1 MKIFKK
7 SVWCMISIFFALL
20 TLIFAVGGNVA
31 SQYDTYINQFFNTKN
46 YDIIQSEEGEP
57 FNDYKSDF
65 LNDDGSF
72 NDKAMRNNSLK
83 VALQTA
89 TEGTVLLK
97 NKNNALPLEK
107 DSKVS
112 FFGIST
118 AKYILSGAGSGHLG
132 VSVTTNITEACK
144 DNGIIVNPSLAN
156 AYKILSSKYGNYLT
170 DPGKTI
176 SGSTMSD
183 KCYIE
188 YGINEAPWDQINK
201 TTIGNVENTFKD
213 YGEAAFLLISRNDG
227 EDGDT
232 NYKTPECIDNNY
244 LDLAFEEQKILDNLM
259 DLKNKGTFKKVI
271 LLINSAS
278 PMQMKNSK
286 NAII

>member
-118 AKYILSGAGSGHLG
+118 AKYIFSGSGSGHLG

-144 DNGIIVNPSLAN
+144 DNGINVNPYLAN
-156 AYKILSSKYGNYLT
+156 AYKILSTKYGNYLT
-170 DPGKTI
+170 DLGKTI
-176 SGSTMSD
+176 TGSTMSD
-183 KCYIE
+183 KCYVE

-227 EDGDT
+227 EDGDI

-259 DLKNKGTFKKVI
+259 NLKIKEFLKK
-271 LLINSAS
+271 
-278 PMQMKNSK
+278 
-286 NAII
+286 